1 LEQGVQVIDRPQ
13 KYFRARAYGYGFTN
27 MFYNQSKI
35 MWRISLYYNQ
45 QTHCG
50 PKFIDR
56 SICQIHTTSQVLFT
70 VSRNYH
76 KLGSI
81 IQDCF
86 IPTNYKLGQRSQD
99 LAPLYF
105 ENGLLYICQTKQILK
120 GETE

>member
-1 LEQGVQVIDRPQ
+1 LIEAFA
-13 KYFRARAYGYGFTN
+13 KFKS
-27 MFYNQSKI
+27 NQS
-35 MWRISLYYNQ
+35 S
-45 QTHCG
+45 
-50 PKFIDR
+50 
-56 SICQIHTTSQVLFT
+56 LFT

-120 GETE
+120 AKLNENSLPYRSKSYFANVDIDTQKI